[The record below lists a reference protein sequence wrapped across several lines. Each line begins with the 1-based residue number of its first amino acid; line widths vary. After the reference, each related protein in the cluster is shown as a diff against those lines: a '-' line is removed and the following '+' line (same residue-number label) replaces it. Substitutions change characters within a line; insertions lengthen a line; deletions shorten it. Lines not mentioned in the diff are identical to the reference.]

1 MVGLRNAFR
10 KVCDQFIANG
20 TFAPGTWN
28 DPTTFGN
35 PEDHI
40 RNIAERGY
48 FIYSVQ
54 ISQQSQTDRE
64 ARIAPSTY
72 IACKDSGAI
81 HSSDVT
87 VYVEA

>member
-1 MVGLRNAFR
+1 M
-10 KVCDQFIANG
+10 
-20 TFAPGTWN
+20 APGTWN

-40 RNIAERGY
+40 RNIAELGY
-48 FIYSVQ
+48 FIYSVP
-54 ISQQSQTDRE
+54 ISQQSQIDRE